1 MTTTSA
7 RVFTRATLQNYAT
20 RTRKPR
26 MRLNSRRFRVTT
38 PSSGV
43 RVTACPLL
51 AEGGRTDEL
60 AQRGRS
66 RAAPPSRSSSHA
78 LEAPGPVDRLA
89 RLGLEPV
96 PRISPQVR
104 EWHPQRQVLH
114 LPDVAELVRDQV
126 VVRGILRLRTQEDR
140 VPGRVPVEAPKP
152 RQPVERR
159 HDEDPHAPGP
169 HAPGAEVEPVE
180 PLLGAREPI

>member
-26 MRLNSRRFRVTT
+26 VRSTSRRFRVTT
-38 PSSGV
+38 PSWCV
-43 RVTACPLL
+43 RVAACPLL
-51 AEGGRTDEL
+51 AEARMNQRAQEL
-60 AQRGRS
+60 
-66 RAAPPSRSSSHA
+66 H

-96 PRISPQVR
+96 PRISPQIR

-126 VVRGILRLRTQEDR
+126 VVRGILRLRTPEDR
-140 VPGRVPVEAPKP
+140 VPGRVPAEAPKP

-169 HAPGAEVEPVE
+169 HAPGVEVEPVE